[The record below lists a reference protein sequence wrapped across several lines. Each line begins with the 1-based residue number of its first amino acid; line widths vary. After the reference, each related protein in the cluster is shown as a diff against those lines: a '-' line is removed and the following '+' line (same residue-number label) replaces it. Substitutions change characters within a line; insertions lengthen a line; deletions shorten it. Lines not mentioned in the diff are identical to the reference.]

1 MNKSQQ
7 SVASLTWMQELQRGA
22 AITLPAAPRAR
33 RLRVVEGKLW
43 LTLTNPADSSQLSN
57 DEWLSRDDVFDLSAG
72 ESAVIESWPNA
83 RFEVLAPMSSLAA

>member
-43 LTLTNPADSSQLSN
+43 LTLTNPADRSHLSS

-72 ESAVIESWPNA
+72 ESAVIEAWPSA
-83 RFEVLAPMSSLAA
+83 RFEVLAPMTNMAA